1 MGRYCSDCA
10 NFNTKDKKAEG
21 YCKCKKIKKYVF
33 GNMEACKDFSKAY
46 SRGWYEKEKL
56 YDDGKAAQNKWS
68 GKETSILVPIA
79 LIILL
84 LILKLFHIV

>member
-1 MGRYCSDCA
+1 MGKYCSDCA
-10 NFNTKDKKAEG
+10 NFNTKDKKAPG

-33 GNMEACKDFSKAY
+33 GNMPACKDFSKSY

-56 YDDGKAAQNKWS
+56 YDDGKESSNKWS
-68 GKETSILVPIA
+68 GKETSILVPIL

-84 LILKLFHIV
+84 IILKIFHLA

>member
-1 MGRYCSDCA
+1 MGKYCADCS
-10 NFNTKDKKAEG
+10 NFNTKDKKTDG
-21 YCKCKKIKKYVF
+21 VCKCKKNGKYLP
-33 GNMEACKDFSKAY
+33 GNMPACDKFSKSY

-56 YDDGKAAQNKWS
+56 YDDGKAAANKWS

-84 LILKLFHIV
+84 IILKIFGVV